1 MYDDH
6 SWINDKI
13 TPRAMTYYY
22 VQELEKLRK
31 TDTTDPSDVQIKHE
45 TQRADSKPSMT
56 RTGLRVVRTE
66 NGRAY
71 SLDQDHN
78 SGHGSTGVKTET
90 Q

>member
-6 SWINDKI
+6 SRINDKI

-22 VQELEKLRK
+22 VQELEKLQ
-31 TDTTDPSDVQIKHE
+31 TPATTTPSDVQIKHK
-45 TQRADSKPSMT
+45 TQHADSKPSMM

-78 SGHGSTGVKTET
+78 TGHGSTGAKTET
-90 Q
+90 R